1 MHLSQRQHNHRE
13 VSSHAD
19 RSNGFVSKVSDPIQV
34 SQQIKGLHQ
43 HARSQKR
50 RHVQQM
56 FGD

>member
-50 RHVQQM
+50 
-56 FGD
+56 